1 MINIM
6 LIIIALVFST
16 AVASAEKESSKHE
29 RILTEYQKRVKKSC
43 SRIKEINDY
52 YLVKSNNI
60 RNNDDVIMRL
70 IKSKMIETELFL
82 DKYKCSK

>member
-1 MINIM
+1 MNMM
-6 LIIIALVFST
+6 LIIIALVLST
-16 AVASAEKESSKHE
+16 AVVSAEKESIEHE

-43 SRIKEINDY
+43 SRIREINDY

-60 RNNDDVIMRL
+60 RYNDDAIMRL

-82 DKYKCSK
+82 VKYKCSK